1 MKFLEYI
8 DNEKIY
14 KDMSVGTVTDSTRI
28 VSNNGVS
35 YIEYVP
41 FDKFPW
47 VKSAFSTRLGGVSNG
62 IYSSMNF
69 SFDRGDDRDNVLKN
83 FDLFTNAIG
92 ITKDMCVC
100 SKQTHTTNVMRVY
113 YSHLG
118 MGITKERSF
127 DNIDGLMTNESGVCL
142 VTSFADCI
150 PLIFIDPVNR
160 AIASSHS
167 GWRGTVNNIAA
178 NTLDLMSKEFNTRPE
193 DVSTFIGPGIC
204 MDCYEVSEDVAS
216 QFCNS
221 YSPEEI
227 KHILSK
233 KENNKYLLNLHM
245 ANYFN
250 LLNSGIKA
258 ENINIS
264 DICTCCNKD
273 ILFSHRA
280 SMGKRGVLC
289 NFIYIK

>member
-1 MKFLEYI
+1 MKSLKYI
-8 DNEKIY
+8 DNSKFYRELP
-14 KDMSVGTVTDSTRI
+14 VGTVTDSTRLI
-28 VSNNGVS
+28 NNNGVY
-35 YIEYVP
+35 YIEFVP

-69 SFDRGDDRDNVLKN
+69 SFDRGDDRNNVLKN
-83 FDLFTNAIG
+83 FDLFTNAID
-92 ITKDMCVC
+92 ITKDKCVC
-100 SKQTHTTNVMRVY
+100 SKQTHTTNVMRVDC
-113 YSHLG
+113 SHLG
-118 MGITKERSF
+118 MGITKERNF

-160 AIASSHS
+160 AVASSHS
-167 GWRGTVNNIAA
+167 GWRGTVNNITA
-178 NTLDLMSKEFNTRPE
+178 NTLELMAKEFNTRPE

-204 MDCYEVSEDVAS
+204 MDCYEVSEDVAIEFS
-216 QFCNS
+216 NA
-221 YSPEEI
+221 YSSHEI
-227 KHILSK
+227 DHILSK
-233 KENNKYLLNLHM
+233 KNDDKYLLNLPM

-250 LLNSGIKA
+250 MLNSGIKA

-264 DICTCCNKD
+264 DICTCCNSD